1 MKRPLSADEPMHEIT
16 PEPTPEEREA
26 LLVALAHMQEGEES
40 SVQAQ
45 ESAWWRCG
53 VRENLGEGDELD
65 VS

>member
-1 MKRPLSADEPMHEIT
+1 MHEIT